1 MEKINTGKIKIGGEL
16 LPIYGRLGAA
26 EHIYDYANQKS
37 QREINTMVLNELYSY
52 DLGLRVTTVI
62 NAIDGNTNIAEYEGH
77 TVNAKILWNIR
88 RKHGL
93 EYILD
98 NTTCPD
104 GLILSID
111 NTANSTLTE
120 LDGNQLWSQHGETK
134 LTAGLGVTTATMVM
148 NMTENFT
155 AEQQASFYLLPP
167 IYYGFS
173 DLEEIGNPANIFE
186 DSKKVAIDASGR
198 YTLTNE
204 TGGPAYF
211 YICIPHTLG
220 ISEIEVSSSGFRV
233 PFDKVLMENYAS
245 SGLDTYD
252 LWRNPT
258 GSMIHNNSEIVYDV
272 K

>member
-1 MEKINTGKIKIGGEL
+1 MEKINIGAEL
-16 LPIYGRLGAA
+16 NPIYGRIGAA
-26 EHIYDYANQKS
+26 EHIYDYANRKT

-52 DLGLRVTTVI
+52 DLGLRITTVI
-62 NAIDGNTNIAEYEGH
+62 NAIDGNTNIAEFTGS
-77 TVNAKILWNIR
+77 TVNTKIKWNIR

-93 EYILD
+93 DYILD

-104 GLILSID
+104 GLLLEID
-111 NTANSTLTE
+111 NLANSTLTE
-120 LDGNQLWSQHGETK
+120 LDGSQLWSQIGETK
-134 LTAGLGVTTATMVM
+134 LTAGLGVTTATMTM
-148 NMTENFT
+148 NMTEGFT
-155 AEQQASFYLLPP
+155 VEQQASFYLLPP

-173 DLEEIGNPANIFE
+173 ELEEIGNPANIFE

-198 YTLTNE
+198 YVLVNE
-204 TGGPAYF
+204 TGAPAYF

-233 PFDKVLMENYAS
+233 PFDKVIMENFAS

-258 GSMIHNNSEIVYDV
+258 GSMIWNGSEIVYDV